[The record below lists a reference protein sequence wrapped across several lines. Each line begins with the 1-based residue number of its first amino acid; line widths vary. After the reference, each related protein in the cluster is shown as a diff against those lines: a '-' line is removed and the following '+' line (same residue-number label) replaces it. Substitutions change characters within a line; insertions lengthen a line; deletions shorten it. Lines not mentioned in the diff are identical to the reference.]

1 MWITD
6 EDEIYLKKELMSEID
21 TKRVI
26 NLAMEA
32 GRMLLKNGG
41 EIFRVEETMM
51 RICRRFGVK
60 YVELFT
66 LSHGLFICAGTD
78 KEKLYTK
85 VKQVPLS
92 STHLGIVAEVNDLSR
107 EIAAGHVG
115 IEEAIKKLKKI
126 DKMPVKRIPY
136 QIAAA
141 GLSAG
146 GLGYLLGGTAME
158 AFVAF
163 FVGCVVFSWSLFAG
177 KHGVSR
183 S

>member
-1 MWITD
+1 
-6 EDEIYLKKELMSEID
+6 MSEID

-51 RICRRFGVK
+51 RICHRFGVK
-60 YVELFT
+60 YVDLFT

-115 IEEAIKKLKKI
+115 IEEAWKN
-126 DKMPVKRIPY
+126 
-136 QIAAA
+136 
-141 GLSAG
+141 
-146 GLGYLLGGTAME
+146 
-158 AFVAF
+158 
-163 FVGCVVFSWSLFAG
+163 
-177 KHGVSR
+177 
-183 S
+183 